1 MIGELFII
9 DLEIFTELEHDR
21 FYKSSDLILSDK
33 LAIEKELILQFK
45 DINKEIINIT
55 TKCILFWS
63 SALIHLS
70 WGPIAIKIKNGI
82 KKGIISL
89 W

>member
-1 MIGELFII
+1 MKIEVFSVKGEPIWFFTPYSFII

-45 DINKEIINIT
+45 DINKEIVKEDNQLVLEVNSFEIMLVDDEN
-55 TKCILFWS
+55 
-63 SALIHLS
+63 
-70 WGPIAIKIKNGI
+70 
-82 KKGIISL
+82 
-89 W
+89 

>member
-1 MIGELFII
+1 MKIEVFSVKGEPIWFFSPYSFII

-45 DINKEIINIT
+45 DINKEILRKDNQLVLKVNSFEIMLVDNE
-55 TKCILFWS
+55 
-63 SALIHLS
+63 
-70 WGPIAIKIKNGI
+70 N
-82 KKGIISL
+82 
-89 W
+89 

>member
-1 MIGELFII
+1 MKIEVFYVKGEPIWFFTPYSFII

-45 DINKEIINIT
+45 DINKEI
-55 TKCILFWS
+55 
-63 SALIHLS
+63 LS
-70 WGPIAIKIKNGI
+70 KDNQLVLKVNSFEIMLVDDEN
-82 KKGIISL
+82 
-89 W
+89 

>member
-1 MIGELFII
+1 MKIEVFSVKGEPIWFFTPYSFII

-45 DINKEIINIT
+45 DINKEI
-55 TKCILFWS
+55 
-63 SALIHLS
+63 LS
-70 WGPIAIKIKNGI
+70 KDNQLVLKVNSFEIMLVDDEN
-82 KKGIISL
+82 
-89 W
+89 